1 MDLKHTLISMDSN
14 ARNKLWGSKIT
25 DKKGK
30 ELEDFIL
37 HQNLNILNTPKENM
51 HYIPRYT
58 AMVDVTIGEDKVK
71 VENWK
76 YLIVESL
83 SDHPYIQFQLVLENN
98 LTKAPSRKR
107 VPKLTK
113 LDKNIFK
120 ERLKNEVK
128 K

>member
-1 MDLKHTLISMDSN
+1 MDSN

-51 HYIPRYT
+51 HYIPRYK

-83 SDHPYIQFQLVLENN
+83 SDHPYI
-98 LTKAPSRKR
+98 
-107 VPKLTK
+107 
-113 LDKNIFK
+113 
-120 ERLKNEVK
+120 
-128 K
+128 